1 MVRVGCIMILLGY
14 AVLIILSRNME
25 GTLFER
31 MGARIHFFLRERLK
45 MPVESRVV
53 EKDLGH
59 LFTAMQRE
67 KVKEAYYE
75 EKWSLILKIVLA
87 GVSLCL
93 AINVLSSLNGGEIT
107 FVSREEVGGG
117 AQELTVEAV
126 VGEESKEI
134 VLLVD
139 ERLLHREEQEKLL
152 QECINDLEQGL
163 MTECWKDS
171 KGSWVLPES
180 LEGYPF
186 EIYWRNKGMNE
197 LEAYFYYGEE
207 MYRHIFY
214 VSTGGGNAENQ
225 LEEQLLQAVQTQ
237 NLSTL
242 YEKEYLLPKEVDGV
256 PVTWK
261 TISEDNSGILLAIVI
276 LLALSVY
283 FLKDRDL
290 HREWEKKKLYMK
302 VSYPMVLSKFVLY
315 MGAGLPVR
323 GCFQR
328 IAKEGQ
334 KSEKGT
340 VDSGIYGEMFY
351 AGQELSAGVSESL
364 VYERF
369 AERTGLEEY
378 ARFSTMLTQNVKK
391 GSTVLLERLREECK
405 KAQIENIHIR
415 KKLGEEAQ
423 TKLLLPMVMMLA
435 IVMLLVMVPAFYSI

>member
-1 MVRVGCIMILLGY
+1 MVRVGYIVILLGY
-14 AVLIILSRNME
+14 VVLIILSRSME
-25 GTLFER
+25 GSLFER
-31 MGARIHFFLRERLK
+31 MGAWIHSFLRERLK
-45 MPVESRVV
+45 MPVESHGV
-53 EKDLGH
+53 ETDLGH
-59 LFTAMQRE
+59 LFTAPQRE
-67 KVKEAYYE
+67 KVKAAYYE

-93 AINVLSSLNGGEIT
+93 VTNVLNSLNGGEIT
-107 FVSREEVGGG
+107 FVTREEAGGG
-117 AQELTVEAV
+117 AQELTVEAI
-126 VGEESKEI
+126 VGEESQEI
-134 VLLVD
+134 VLFVD
-139 ERLLHREEQEKLL
+139 ERLLNRDEQQKLL
-152 QECINDLEQGL
+152 QECINDLGQGL
-163 MTECWKDS
+163 MTARWKDS
-171 KGSWVLPES
+171 KGSWVLPEY

-207 MYRHIFY
+207 MYRHIFF
-214 VSTGGGNAENQ
+214 VSTGGDKAENQ
-225 LEEQLLQAVQTQ
+225 LEEQLIQAVQAR

-242 YEKEYLLPKEVDGV
+242 YDKEYQLPEKLEGV

-261 TISEDNSGILLAIVI
+261 TISEDNSGILLVFVI
-276 LLALSVY
+276 LLAMSVY

-290 HREWEKKKLYMK
+290 HREWEEKKLYMK

-334 KSEKGT
+334 KSGKGK

-378 ARFSTMLTQNVKK
+378 ARFSTMLTQNIKK
-391 GSTVLLERLREECK
+391 GNTVLLERLREECK

-415 KKLGEEAQ
+415 KQIGEEAQ

-435 IVMLLVMVPAFYSI
+435 IVMMLIMVPAFYSI